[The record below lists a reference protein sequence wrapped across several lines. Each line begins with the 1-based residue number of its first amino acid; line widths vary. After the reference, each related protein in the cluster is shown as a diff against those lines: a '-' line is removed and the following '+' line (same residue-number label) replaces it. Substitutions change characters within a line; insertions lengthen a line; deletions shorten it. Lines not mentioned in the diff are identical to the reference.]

1 PDGTRFM
8 TIVGIVK
15 DFRAN
20 DPSAAS
26 VPQIYMPV
34 EQHPGPAPSLA
45 IVLRTAG
52 EPLTIAAVVSQKI
65 RAANPDV
72 PAKITTLEDVLGL
85 AVAQPR
91 FRTILLGLFAGVA
104 LVLAM
109 AGIYGIVSFMVS
121 QRTGELGVRMAL
133 GAQTSEIVRLTLAG
147 GLRLTAIGVAI
158 GWL

>member
-1 PDGTRFM
+1 RVLRIPIVRGRTFTEADQDTAPFVAIVNESLARKSFGGADPIGRRISTGYDGAKGPDGTRFM

-91 FRTILLGLFAGVA
+91 FRT
-104 LVLAM
+104 
-109 AGIYGIVSFMVS
+109 
-121 QRTGELGVRMAL
+121 
-133 GAQTSEIVRLTLAG
+133 
-147 GLRLTAIGVAI
+147 
-158 GWL
+158 